1 MYRMPEVPFEAPF
14 VYYQPEPNPSE
25 PGIPALVLQ
34 RNSAAS
40 LDLFLIHEMRPT
52 NASRHWKDPELSG
65 NTNRA
70 ASLLKEGCW
79 RTPAEE
85 REAVEAFQSR
95 IERQIQAEEESRR
108 RSHEEK
114 QARLAAEQASR
125 LEKQKEADRL
135 LAIREAKNAAEEA
148 RWEQRSA
155 QATGAL
161 TEDQQLQQ
169 LIDEEQRQAAG
180 V

>member
-1 MYRMPEVPFEAPF
+1 MYRMPDVPFEAPF
-14 VYYQPEPNPSE
+14 VYYQPEPNPTE
-25 PGIPALVLQ
+25 PGIPAIVLQ
-34 RNSAAS
+34 RNTAGS
-40 LDLFLIHEMRPT
+40 LDLFVYGVNVVT

-70 ASLLKEGCW
+70 ASLMKEGCW

-85 REAVEAFQSR
+85 REAFEAREAR
-95 IERQIQAEEESRR
+95 ITKQIQAEEDARR

-114 QARLAAEQASR
+114 QARLAAEQAVR
-125 LEKQKEADRL
+125 LEKQREAERL
-135 LAIREAKNAAEEA
+135 LAMRDAKNAQLEDK
-148 RWEQRSA
+148 WEKTSA
-155 QATGAL
+155 AQL